1 MAELSTSDYIIFQ
14 SPYLLGLSFSL
25 VTSKRRFGP
34 KATMKRI
41 PNNGKATVK
50 FLSLPK
56 PVETTF
62 DTGHGPNNNL
72 KWEMDIDLIEH
83 PEQEAGKMV
92 WQTTAIV
99 IRLEI
104 YGLVLDCGDKT
115 PPLNELLK
123 DLGSSNWEIQV
134 DERGVINLQ
143 EI

>member
-1 MAELSTSDYIIFQ
+1 MR
-14 SPYLLGLSFSL
+14 
-25 VTSKRRFGP
+25 K
-34 KATMKRI
+34 I

-62 DTGHGPNNNL
+62 DTGHGPDNNL
-72 KWEMDIDLIEH
+72 KWEMDIDLIAH

-104 YGLVLDCGDKT
+104 YGLVLEAGTRK
-115 PPLNELLK
+115 PLLNELLK
-123 DLGSSNWEIQV
+123 DLGSNNWEIQV
-134 DERGVINLQ
+134 DERGLTNLQ
-143 EI
+143 EL